1 MAMKTV
7 KREEQF
13 NRMSAHMININVM
26 LTQKK
31 KNYGKAA
38 QINKKKTCNYDC
50 MSHISSDRLKAAVVF
65 TEH

>member
-1 MAMKTV
+1 MKTV

-38 QINKKKTCNYDC
+38 QINKKKPVTMTVCL
-50 MSHISSDRLKAAVVF
+50 IFPV
-65 TEH
+65 TG